1 LKSPGIT
8 AGIFCFNAVMK
19 KDKPRVAIQGIR
31 ASFHEEAAFK
41 YFGENI
47 QTIECNSFKRTF
59 DALENNEADYVVMA
73 IENSIAGSILPNYSL
88 LLNYNF
94 PVIGEI
100 YLPIQLHLMA
110 LPGVAF
116 ENVKY
121 VTSHPIAIRQCID
134 FFDEYPHLQIVESND
149 TAACAKRIHDEKL
162 TDTVA
167 IANSLAAKLY
177 ELDILER
184 RIESNKKNFTRFLIL
199 TTHDRAVKKPANKA
213 SLCFQVSNQVGALA
227 KVLNIFANQGVNMS
241 KIQSMPVLGKRNEYN
256 FYVDVEWEETKQYD
270 SAVKQILKYTHNF
283 NILGEYQRHD
293 DEGTAEKPLN
303 IAPAKPERKYIS
315 IKKLVK

>member
-1 LKSPGIT
+1 
-8 AGIFCFNAVMK
+8 MK
-19 KDKPRVAIQGIR
+19 KEKPRVAIQGIR

-47 QTIECNSFKRTF
+47 QTIECNSFKQTF
-59 DALENNEADYVVMA
+59 DALENNQADYVVMA

-110 LPGVAF
+110 LPGVSF
-116 ENVKY
+116 DQIKY

-134 FFDEYPHLQIVESND
+134 FFDEYPHLKIVESND

-167 IANSLAAKLY
+167 IANTLAAKLY
-177 ELDILER
+177 GLDILER

-199 TTHDRAVKKPANKA
+199 TTHENVVKAPANKA

-227 KVLNIFANQGVNMS
+227 KVLNIFANLGVNMS

-256 FYVDVEWEETKQYD
+256 FYVDVEWEETKHYD

-283 NILGEYQRHD
+283 NILGEYRRY
-293 DEGTAEKPLN
+293 EEETNPEKLSTT
-303 IAPAKPERKYIS
+303 KPERKYIS
-315 IKKLVK
+315 VKKLNKTSK

>member
-1 LKSPGIT
+1 
-8 AGIFCFNAVMK
+8 MK
-19 KDKPRVAIQGIR
+19 KEKPRVAIQGIR

-47 QTIECNSFKRTF
+47 QTIECNSFKSTF
-59 DALENNEADYVVMA
+59 EALLNKEADYVVMA

-94 PVIGEI
+94 PVVGEV

-116 ENVKY
+116 EQVKY

-134 FFDEYPHLQIVESND
+134 FFDEYPHLKIVESSD

-167 IANSLAAKLY
+167 IANTLAAKLY
-177 ELDILER
+177 DLDILER

-199 TTHDRAVKKPANKA
+199 TTHENTVKKPANKA
-213 SLCFQVSNQVGALA
+213 SLCFQVTNQVGALA
-227 KVLNIFANQGVNMS
+227 KVLNIFSNQGVNMS
-241 KIQSMPVLGKRNEYN
+241 KIQSMPVLGRRHEYN
-256 FYVDVEWEETKQYD
+256 FYVDVEWEEIKQYD
-270 SAVKQILKYTHNF
+270 ASIKQVLKYTQNF
-283 NILGEYQRHD
+283 NILGEYVRD
-293 DEGTAEKPLN
+293 DDDLNDKKLNIAAEKPV
-303 IAPAKPERKYIS
+303 RKYINV
-315 IKKLVK
+315 KKPTQ